1 MKNPENPNSYN
12 FNNQDYDFVFRLYN
26 GINDVYL
33 SNTIWEDLYLEEDI
47 FDWKIK
53 GSVVIKS
60 PYESFE
66 RESEQSLSLVNGDKR
81 KIVYKFRNDCRD
93 TLFIS
98 IKPKVSDTKNTDLE
112 LSDSVWRLELEAV
125 IYDVEELSND
135 NYIEKY
141 KKLYFWEK
149 TYQLMREKDCDFST
163 ATAGENKNKNN
174 VDQLDNS
181 ERSLQTGV
189 ALAELLKGDETFKV
203 HANLTQ
209 FNETWDNGY
218 DLGRIYYSNPVGYK
232 FADALEYLYRYHIST
247 LDNYYQPCILKF
259 ERAEKSL
266 QPKQFSL
273 KPLKYYFE
281 KAGKDLKQ
289 PKEYQTEHFF
299 IYSHGENSKD
309 VPVLKSPL
317 SKSFKTEFKGDD
329 FSTIRDYKVVD
340 MSGLFYSENLC
351 NYRVVSYNRSEGQM
365 NEESKVNAADTY
377 KKFYKENI
385 QNNVVTENSDD
396 RLPFTP
402 FIRDSLNTKTILSL
416 RNNVHTRLADGRNIM
431 LKHYLF
437 SNLAISFNVKGSTHR
452 QTGRFFAVSKTAN
465 NNNEFDN
472 KLEGQYFL
480 TNIIHHFSNF
490 SRSYTNQLLGV
501 KTHSYKETTKFSPND
516 NMILGNNN
524 QNNDST
530 NDYPLP

>member
-60 PYESFE
+60 PYESLE
-66 RESEQSLSLVNGDKR
+66 RESEQSLSLVDGDKR

-98 IKPKVSDTKNTDLE
+98 IKPKVTDVKNTDVQLD
-112 LSDSVWRLELEAV
+112 DSVWRLELEAV

-135 NYIEKY
+135 NYIDKY

-163 ATAGENKNKNN
+163 ATAGENKNKGN

-181 ERSLQTGV
+181 ERSLQTGI
-189 ALAELLKGDETFKV
+189 ALAELLKTDDTFKV
-203 HANLTQ
+203 HSNLTQ
-209 FNETWDNGY
+209 YNETWDNGLEQ
-218 DLGRIYYSNPVGYK
+218 DGKIYYSNPVGYK
-232 FADALEYLYRYHIST
+232 FIDALEYLYRYHVST
-247 LDNYYQPCILKF
+247 HSNDYQPCILKF

-273 KPLKYYFE
+273 KPLKSYFE
-281 KAGKDLKQ
+281 KAGNDVKN
-289 PKEYQTEHFF
+289 PKEYQVEHFF
-299 IYSHGENSKD
+299 IYSHGENAND
-309 VPVLKSPL
+309 VPILKAPL

-329 FSTIRDYKVVD
+329 FSTIRDYKIVD

-365 NEESKVNAADTY
+365 NEETKLSAAENY
-377 KKFYKENI
+377 KKFYRDYIRK
-385 QNNVVTENSDD
+385 NVVTTDEDD

-402 FIRDSLNTKTILSL
+402 FIRDSLNTKTINSL
-416 RNNVHTRLADGRNIM
+416 RTNPFTRLADGRNIM
-431 LKHYLF
+431 LKHYIF

-452 QTGRFFAVSKTAN
+452 QTGRFFAVSKTSQ

-480 TNIIHHFSNF
+480 TNIIHHFSN
-490 SRSYTNQLLGV
+490 SNRSYTNQILGV
-501 KTHSYKETTKFSPND
+501 KTHSYKETTKFAPND
-516 NMILGNNN
+516 NLIIKN
-524 QNNDST
+524 QSET
-530 NDYPLP
+530 NVYPK